1 MKKFSVVAVC
11 MLMTALIMSGCSGYR
26 LGSSL
31 PPGIKSVYVPAF
43 KNTSGEPQ
51 IDTAA
56 TQAALQEFQRDGTL
70 EVADASFADTVL
82 NVTITKFSL
91 EAVRFE
97 ADSRKTA
104 KEYRLRLDAEF
115 VFSKS
120 ATGEVLQKRKVFGET
135 LFEAAGDLPSAKRAA
150 IPDASRD
157 LAHQIVTTVVEF
169 W

>member
-1 MKKFSVVAVC
+1 MRKFSVVVC
-11 MLMTALIMSGCSGYR
+11 ALVATLVMSGCSGYR
-26 LGSSL
+26 LGNSL
-31 PPGIKSVYVPAF
+31 PAGIKSVYVPAF

-82 NVTITKFSL
+82 NVTITKFSM

-104 KEYRLRLDAEF
+104 KEYRLRIDAEF
-115 VFSKS
+115 EFTKRSS
-120 ATGEVLQKRKVFGET
+120 GEVLQKRKVFGET
-135 LFEAAGDLPSAKRAA
+135 LLEAAGDLPSAKRTAT
-150 IPDASRD
+150 PKASRD
-157 LAHQIVTTVVEF
+157 LAHQIVKAVVEF